1 MLWYL
6 QPHIILVKGILVCV
20 EAFEVALIAGAIVST
35 VHRGILLM
43 TEYDAST
50 GLTFSCC
57 LAALTAEWFLFVAF
71 ELSLT
76 AGQAV
81 TAVNARLGY
90 ECCLGGGEDILP
102 PSTGPHL
109 TLGDQ
114 QAGSLSRHWSRVMKS
129 LEEAHAS
136 GQTVKPPH
144 FHTTN
149 AKMG

>member
-57 LAALTAEWFLFVAF
+57 LAALTADWFLFVAF

-90 ECCLGGGEDILP
+90 ECCLWGGG
-102 PSTGPHL
+102 GHL
-109 TLGDQ
+109 TTQYGTSFDF
-114 QAGSLSRHWSRVMKS
+114 G
-129 LEEAHAS
+129 
-136 GQTVKPPH
+136 
-144 FHTTN
+144 
-149 AKMG
+149 